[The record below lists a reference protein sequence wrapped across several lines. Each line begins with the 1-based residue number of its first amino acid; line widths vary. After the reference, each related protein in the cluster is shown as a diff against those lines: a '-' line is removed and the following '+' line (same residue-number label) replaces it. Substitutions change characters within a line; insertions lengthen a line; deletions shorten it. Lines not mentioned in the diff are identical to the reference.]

1 MVSYA
6 YLQGDGAWNSGWK
19 MDTNTIALVQT
30 VAIFLALFGFWW
42 RLDSKINLLDAKLTT
57 QIKDLDARLSG
68 ETKSVESRLSGEIGT
83 LDTKLSGEVKEV
95 RQASEDAHKEIIN
108 RLNAV
113 AKTQATHSERFN
125 TIGERFNTL
134 DERFNTVQTQIQ
146 AVDDKVDRLRDDR

>member
-1 MVSYA
+1 
-6 YLQGDGAWNSGWK
+6 

-42 RLDSKINLLDAKLTT
+42 K
-57 QIKDLDARLSG
+57 LDARIEKVRESS
-68 ETKSVESRLSGEIGT
+68 ET
-83 LDTKLSGEVKEV
+83 
-95 RQASEDAHKEIIN
+95 AHKEIN
-108 RLNAV
+108 GRLNAIE
-113 AKTQATHSERFN
+113 KTLATHSERFN